1 VRREW
6 QISSQP
12 LLGRVPVVKARRKIS
27 RRAFVKGSLVGLA
40 SLALSSLKPLRTA
53 RALSRDLSDKWEE
66 EAESLALTIRPSKRP
81 KRSFVVSDL
90 PSGRSTSKDCRNAL
104 QKTIDEVAKDG
115 GGRVVIPPG
124 EWFIKGPLR
133 LESNIELHLPQGS
146 QLTFSENPTDYLPVA
161 LTRWEG
167 VEAYTISSLIYAR
180 SACNVAITGEG
191 TISGNGALARRSGM
205 TQSGFDQDK
214 LRVMGDEGVP
224 TAERIFGEGHILPP
238 PLIQFH
244 DCEAALVEGVRII
257 DMPFWGVHILYSSD
271 VTIRGV
277 SVDSMFGN
285 NDGVDID
292 SSRRV
297 LVEECSFITGDDC
310 VAIKSGRD
318 SDGRKVGRPSED
330 IVVRN
335 CHMKVGSSG
344 GVAIG
349 SEMSGGVSNVYVLR
363 CKMDRVG
370 GALNIKSNLDRGGY
384 VARIRMAKVSIE
396 ECDTV
401 FGVTT
406 RYHSYRGGRFNP
418 KITDISLTDVWCQRA
433 REGVSIVTEPEGP
446 AEGIS
451 LHSLRIDHVVEP
463 ITLQNA
469 AAISLSKVTMNG
481 HEV

>member
-1 VRREW
+1 M
-6 QISSQP
+6 
-12 LLGRVPVVKARRKIS
+12 KAPRKFS
-27 RRAFVKGSLVGLA
+27 RRAFVKGSLVVLA
-40 SLALSSLKPLRTA
+40 SLALSSLKPIRRA

-66 EAESLALTIRPSKRP
+66 EAQSIVSTIRPSKRQR
-81 KRSFVVSDL
+81 RSFVVSDL
-90 PSGRSTSKDCRNAL
+90 LSCRNPSKDCRDAL
-104 QKTIDEVAKDG
+104 QRTIDKVAKGG

-124 EWFIKGPLR
+124 EWFIKGPIR
-133 LESNIELHLPQGS
+133 LESDIELHVPQGS
-146 QLTFSENPTDYLPVA
+146 QLIFSEDPNDYLPVT

-180 SACNVAITGEG
+180 SARDIAITGEG

-214 LRVMGDEGVP
+214 LRAMGDEGVP
-224 TAERIFGEGHILPP
+224 TSERIFGEGHILPP
-238 PLIQFH
+238 SLIQFQ
-244 DCEAALVEGVRII
+244 DCESALVEGVRII
-257 DMPFWGVHILYSSD
+257 DMPFWGLHILYCSD

-277 SVDSMFGN
+277 SVDSMFSN

-297 LVEECSFITGDDC
+297 LVEDCSFITGDDC

-318 SDGRKVGRPSED
+318 ADGRRVGRPSED

-349 SEMSGGVSNVYVLR
+349 SEMSGGVRNVYVLR

-370 GALNIKSNLDRGGY
+370 GALNIKSNPDRGGY
-384 VARIRMAKVSIE
+384 VERIRMAKVSIE

-406 RYHSYRGGRFNP
+406 KYHSYRGGRFNP
-418 KITDISLTDVWCQRA
+418 RIKDISLADVWCQRA
-433 REGVSIVTEPEGP
+433 REGVSIITQPEKP

-451 LHSLRIDHVVEP
+451 LHSLRIDQVVEP
-463 ITLQNA
+463 ISLQNST
-469 AAISLSKVTMNG
+469 AISLSRVTMNG